1 MPERVLAWLGDKV
14 PDSRLHHILR
24 VEQTAALLPSH
35 HDVDVEPAAAAGLI
49 HDLTQN
55 FTPQQPL
62 EIAEVEG
69 LEVEGFEQ
77 ANPHLLHPL
86 LGAIVARDRF
96 GVQDE
101 EILQEIENHT
111 LGRPGTLR
119 IGCIVFQADSID
131 LGRGQTS
138 ELKAWGLVSWKNIA
152 QAVWES
158 GDYYLK
164 YLMNINRLI
173 QHRTVLQQ
181 NWAMQMASRNRPSAQ
196 DNNFITA

>member
-24 VEQTAALLPSH
+24 VEQTAALLPS
-35 HDVDVEPAAAAGLI
+35 PAAAAGLI